1 MRIHSDSSSQPVLG
15 QGGTKSKAKSSPKGG
30 ETSVMITKSPSPET
44 GGHRTVKALT
54 KTQKIKIKQDMNAF
68 EDVITHATY
77 TFYTNPKWTGLLQ
90 SLNDWAAKHEGLDFK
105 KSNTNTIST
114 TFRNLTVNF
123 YTSTKCITITNS
135 HGSRDDMTQTATDF
149 KLWLQ
154 NTMDYSHDID
164 EELTEILT
172 GKADFQLTK
181 TKHTQSISS
190 EQMSR
195 TQQKTKQPTS
205 ELLEQDLLI
214 ILDKLYMNN
223 IQKKALVPDL
233 TSVYSVRLEHVPRI
247 WKEITNEI
255 KDKGSFAG
263 FQTWWQDY
271 IKIYLTNQKSSAI
284 KWFRENVP
292 KMHHLIQTK
301 MEKTMKKQ
309 APDTTISSIPELEQT
324 NTPNRSKS
332 LSLGTKLANEMAN
345 EETIKELTKALDEAK
360 KAHDNLAIKT
370 EANTKTTSTYVL
382 ALTETWQSNAE
393 AYDYSTIKEYRW
405 IGFPNE
411 KNNRGTGFWISH
423 KIRNRVSP
431 KSVENTNPNIGWIQF
446 IDATQIYYI
455 AVVYVPYG
463 DKDKA
468 PEIYKALM
476 LNCIELQQTGTTIIM
491 GDLNT
496 RSVSTGDSEPTDKTN
511 KQNVKALNKLIDQA
525 NLIVAKSQSLI
536 DKKEHWTFRGP
547 VGGLSTPDYI
557 MYSKEI
563 EDTIQDY
570 SVNWKASCDSYHA
583 MQIITIQLKKT
594 QTQFFWKQE
603 TVQRTVWNDS
613 NISVYEGYL
622 PAYDMGSVNTLT
634 QLNKA
639 ANDFIH
645 AISKAKEKI
654 TKRSY
659 KRKVPDSNRTCHTI
673 RQKIHVLQQNK
684 SELLTLAHRKGKR
697 KYREDIWMNIHDVQK
712 HTRTLPHH
720 HRTRRYF
727 RTYKARNQASN
738 QILL

>member
-1 MRIHSDSSSQPVLG
+1 
-15 QGGTKSKAKSSPKGG
+15 
-30 ETSVMITKSPSPET
+30 
-44 GGHRTVKALT
+44 
-54 KTQKIKIKQDMNAF
+54 MNAF

-90 SLNDWAAKHEGLDFK
+90 SLNDWAAKHEGFDFK

-181 TKHTQSISS
+181 TKHTQSPSS
-190 EQMSR
+190 EQMSM

-263 FQTWWQDY
+263 FQIWWQDY

-324 NTPNRSKS
+324 NTPNRSMS
-332 LSLGTKLANEMAN
+332 LSLGTKLASEMAN
-345 EETIKELTKALDEAK
+345 EETIKELTKALEEAK

-370 EANTKTTSTYVL
+370 EANTKAIEELVRNKFNPL
-382 ALTETWQSNAE
+382 NIPDVAETE
-393 AYDYSTIKEYRW
+393 KR
-405 IGFPNE
+405 
-411 KNNRGTGFWISH
+411 
-423 KIRNRVSP
+423 
-431 KSVENTNPNIGWIQF
+431 
-446 IDATQIYYI
+446 
-455 AVVYVPYG
+455 
-463 DKDKA
+463 
-468 PEIYKALM
+468 
-476 LNCIELQQTGTTIIM
+476 
-491 GDLNT
+491 
-496 RSVSTGDSEPTDKTN
+496 
-511 KQNVKALNKLIDQA
+511 LNKLESAATSFTESQHKAERKENRLIPKLKFTSKDKEQIESILRTKLPTLHDRVREIQEQVNEVEHLKDDFRIHEIIREYLALNPTKTVRAPQA
-525 NLIVAKSQSLI
+525 RAQGGGKG
-536 DKKEHWTFRGP
+536 RGK
-547 VGGLSTPDYI
+547 GTSNR
-557 MYSKEI
+557 
-563 EDTIQDY
+563 ED
-570 SVNWKASCDSYHA
+570 
-583 MQIITIQLKKT
+583 LR
-594 QTQFFWKQE
+594 E
-603 TVQRTVWNDS
+603 
-613 NISVYEGYL
+613 
-622 PAYDMGSVNTLT
+622 
-634 QLNKA
+634 
-639 ANDFIH
+639 
-645 AISKAKEKI
+645 SKA
-654 TKRSY
+654 
-659 KRKVPDSNRTCHTI
+659 PP
-673 RQKIHVLQQNK
+673 RQFH
-684 SELLTLAHRKGKR
+684 
-697 KYREDIWMNIHDVQK
+697 
-712 HTRTLPHH
+712 
-720 HRTRRYF
+720 
-727 RTYKARNQASN
+727 
-738 QILL
+738 